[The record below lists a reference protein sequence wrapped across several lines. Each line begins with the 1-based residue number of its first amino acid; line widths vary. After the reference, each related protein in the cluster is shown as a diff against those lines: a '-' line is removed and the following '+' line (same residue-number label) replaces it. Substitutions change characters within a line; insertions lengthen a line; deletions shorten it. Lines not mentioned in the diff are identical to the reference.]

1 MAPKRQRAENVVIA
15 PVDNQSDQARPS
27 SSTSEAVT
35 GKPNL
40 ITLLVFVKMVTVGSK
55 KDAGSQVSFSDGQS
69 HRDEKPNDR
78 HGTSTTTKAP
88 CNALNLPT
96 PPKGVVV
103 ANQGLKPPNSNE
115 NPFKGISWTWVLT
128 SYGTS
133 TATIKKAVHFAT
145 DFGISMLQKCI
156 SNINTKLP
164 GSVPSKSFT
173 AESTVLQ
180 NRVAIARSGQ
190 KMSGGTYTIR
200 DLINIRIDLASNLPI
215 NIRKEWLKF
224 AHEYPAVITLEG
236 VETQVDASQIRKRP
250 ASTMLVAPKPHKQR
264 KTMKAKK

>member
-1 MAPKRQRAENVVIA
+1 
-15 PVDNQSDQARPS
+15 
-27 SSTSEAVT
+27 
-35 GKPNL
+35 
-40 ITLLVFVKMVTVGSK
+40 MVTVGSK

-115 NPFKGISWTWVLT
+115 NPFKGISWRWVLT

-190 KMSGGTYTIR
+190 RCLEANTPSGISS
-200 DLINIRIDLASNLPI
+200 IFASTWLRTCRPIFARNGSNSHTNTLPLSPWKAS
-215 NIRKEWLKF
+215 RHKW
-224 AHEYPAVITLEG
+224 
-236 VETQVDASQIRKRP
+236 TQVRSANALLRP
-250 ASTMLVAPKPHKQR
+250 CWWHQSRTSKGRP
-264 KTMKAKK
+264 